1 MKFLDL
7 LASANRNLTRSKLRT
22 LLTILAIFV
31 GGFTLTLTTA
41 LNTGASEYLQR
52 QLGNVSVP
60 GIFEVL
66 PKTDLNP
73 LGTDEL
79 KEYNPDKKQVSIQ
92 SILSASM
99 TENDVIKIKKV
110 EGVESVTPYYL
121 LAPEYITRVDGGKKY
136 QLSQLSQH
144 FGLKLDLAAG
154 RLPTEADN
162 NVVIL
167 PEGYL
172 KPMNLTAN
180 SAVSTRL
187 LIGYRDLLGHLTEKS
202 FTVVGVMR
210 KSFITAG
217 QVFIDINSAQS
228 IAKAQGQG
236 ARFLALFATFKGVTD
251 QTDESVLK
259 QRLQSGGD
267 YTAISLKERIGTV
280 ITVVTAITTGL
291 SVVGIIALLA
301 ASFGIINTLLMSV
314 YERTKEV
321 GLMKALG
328 MRRAKVFGLFAIE
341 AMLVGF
347 WGSLVA
353 VGAAW
358 LASIFV
364 NNWASATFLKDFEGF
379 VLLVVNP
386 FGAVFVIALIMLIAF
401 LAGTLPAIKA
411 SRLDPIEALRSE

>member
-1 MKFLDL
+1 MKFVDL

-66 PKTDLNP
+66 PKTNLNP

-99 TENDVIKIKKV
+99 TQDDVDKVKKI

-121 LAPEYITRVDGGKKY
+121 LAPEYITRDGGKKY
-136 QLSQLSQH
+136 QVTQLSQH
-144 FGLKLDLAAG
+144 FGLKLDLASG
-154 RLPTEADN
+154 RLPTESDN
-162 NVVIL
+162 NTVVL

-172 KPMNLTAN
+172 KPLELTAEN
-180 SAVSTRL
+180 AVGTEVR
-187 LIGYRDLLGHLTEKS
+187 IAYRDLFGKVAEKNLK
-202 FTVVGVMR
+202 VIGVMR

-217 QVFIDINSAQS
+217 QVFIDVNSAES
-228 IAKAQGQG
+228 IAMAQGQG
-236 ARFLALFATFKGVTD
+236 ARFLAIFAKFKDVND

-259 QRLQSGGD
+259 QRLQASGT

-328 MRRAKVFGLFAIE
+328 MNRAKVFGLFAIE
-341 AMLVGF
+341 AVLVGF

-358 LASIFV
+358 VASIFV
-364 NNWASATFLKDFEGF
+364 NNLASATFLKDFEGF
-379 VLLVVNP
+379 TLLVVNP
-386 FGAVFVIALIMLIAF
+386 VGALFVMTLIMLIAF
-401 LAGTLPAIKA
+401 MAGTLPAVKA